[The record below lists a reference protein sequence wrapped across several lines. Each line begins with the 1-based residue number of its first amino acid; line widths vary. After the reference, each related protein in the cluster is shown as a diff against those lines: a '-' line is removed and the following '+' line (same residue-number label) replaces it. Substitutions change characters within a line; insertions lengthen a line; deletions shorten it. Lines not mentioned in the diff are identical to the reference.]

1 MRNLTLSTVLTSAL
15 LISAPLLS
23 LNVFAQTEMGDMSG
37 DMAGDKMQPQGG
49 DAPKNA
55 RDPHAYANGTTL
67 TQGPYA
73 LADGERLTLADE
85 YKFYAILEIL
95 CYVFL

>member
-37 DMAGDKMQPQGG
+37 DMA
-49 DAPKNA
+49 
-55 RDPHAYANGTTL
+55 R
-67 TQGPYA
+67 
-73 LADGERLTLADE
+73 
-85 YKFYAILEIL
+85 
-95 CYVFL
+95 

>member
-23 LNVFAQTEMGDMSG
+23 LHVFAQTEMGDMSG

-49 DAPKNA
+49 NAPKNA

-73 LADGERLTLADE
+73 LADGER
-85 YKFYAILEIL
+85 FNP
-95 CYVFL
+95 CG